1 MEGER
6 VLLLRI
12 RGISDT
18 IELLSTLT
26 NGTSFETL
34 TPVLDV
40 CLLGTG
46 GTQPL
51 MNRWLTSLMVRY
63 KGHAVLIDCGEGTQI
78 AAQRAGLSLKPVD
91 KILLTHLHADHVSG
105 LPGLLLTM
113 GNMGR
118 TESVS
123 IIGPVGT
130 ERLMHA
136 VRVIAP
142 NLPFEIR
149 VSELET
155 ECELMYFLECDI
167 EAFSVLHGVPCYG
180 YSLVLPRAGK
190 FDVQRAR
197 ELGIPV
203 QLWGVLQRGETV
215 EYEGRVYAPEMVMGP
230 PRRGVKV
237 TYCTDSRPTP
247 RIVEAAHDADLF
259 ICEGMYGDDE
269 SLPKAEENRHMLFSE
284 AARMAAQAGG
294 VRELWLT
301 HYSPSLPNPRAY
313 VEAVRGIFPHT
324 HTVRDGT
331 CKELKFEDEAT
342 DVSAC

>member
-1 MEGER
+1 M
-6 VLLLRI
+6 
-12 RGISDT
+12 
-18 IELLSTLT
+18 
-26 NGTSFETL
+26 
-34 TPVLDV
+34 LDV

-78 AAQRAGLSLKPVD
+78 AAQRAGISLKPID

-123 IIGPVGT
+123 VIGPAGT
-130 ERLMHA
+130 ERLMAA

-155 ECELMYFLECDI
+155 EQELMYFLECDI

-180 YSLVLPRAGK
+180 YSISLPRAGK
-190 FDVQRAR
+190 FDPEKAR
-197 ELGIPV
+197 TLGIP
-203 QLWGVLQRGETV
+203 LPCWSLLQRGESV
-215 EYEGRVYAPEMVMGP
+215 EYEGHSYTPEMVMGP
-230 PRRGVKV
+230 PRRGLKL

-247 RIVEAAHDADLF
+247 GIVAAARDADLF
-259 ICEGMYGDDE
+259 ICEGMYGDTE
-269 SLPKAEENRHMLFSE
+269 SLPKAEENRHMLFTE
-284 AARMAAQAGG
+284 AAQIAADAGG

-301 HYSPSLPNPRAY
+301 HYSPSLPNPKAFLPAARA
-313 VEAVRGIFPHT
+313 IFPNT
-324 HTVRDGT
+324 HTVRDGR
-331 CKELKFEDEAT
+331 CCELKFVEE
-342 DVSAC
+342 